1 VSGVEKYP
9 SMAAKIRQDIDIIL
23 TFLKKNFPRQA

>member
-9 SMAAKIRQDIDIIL
+9 SLAAKIRQDIDIIL
-23 TFLKKNFPRQA
+23 TFEKKIFPHPA